1 MWDSWIIWKFY
12 FNFLRDS
19 HPVFHSDGANYNLNQ
34 WYGRIPFPVYPH
46 QHLLFA
52 VFLMIVILTG
62 VRRYLIV
69 VLDCVSLMI
78 SDVEHL
84 FICLLAICLSSLE
97 KCPFGSSAHFFF
109 FFDVELY
116 ELFAYFRSTP
126 CWVYRLQKVY
136 VLPFSKLPFRFVDGF
151 FHCEKAF

>member
-12 FNFLRDS
+12 FNFLRDL
-19 HPVFHSDGANYNLNQ
+19 HPVFYSDGANYNLNQ

-84 FICLLAICLSSLE
+84 FICLLAICLFSLE
-97 KCPFGSSAHFFF
+97 KCLFRASAHFLIKLFAFLMLNCMSCLYMLDTNPLSVISFANSFF
-109 FFDVELY
+109 FPS
-116 ELFAYFRSTP
+116 R
-126 CWVYRLQKVY
+126 
-136 VLPFSKLPFRFVDGF
+136 
-151 FHCEKAF
+151 